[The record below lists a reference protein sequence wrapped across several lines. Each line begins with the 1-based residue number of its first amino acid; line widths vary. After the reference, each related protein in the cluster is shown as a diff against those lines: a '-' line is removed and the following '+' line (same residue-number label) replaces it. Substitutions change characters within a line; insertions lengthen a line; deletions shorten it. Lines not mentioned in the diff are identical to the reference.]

1 MRGLQIGDIGN
12 MSLIANIFVF
22 NWLLNVFLKYKPQ
35 S

>member
-1 MRGLQIGDIGN
+1 MRGLKIGNIDN

-22 NWLLNVFLKYKPQ
+22 NWLLNVFLKYSPQ

>member
-1 MRGLQIGDIGN
+1 MRGLQIGNIGN

-22 NWLLNVFLKYKPQ
+22 NWLLNVFLKYNPQ